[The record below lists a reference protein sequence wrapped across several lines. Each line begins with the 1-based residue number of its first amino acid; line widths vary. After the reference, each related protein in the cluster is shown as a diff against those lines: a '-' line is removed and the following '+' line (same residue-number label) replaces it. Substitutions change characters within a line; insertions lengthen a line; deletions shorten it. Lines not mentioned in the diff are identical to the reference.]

1 MVARSV
7 DRQMNMRLCETVD
20 GKGGSEAEM
29 ERRLMSEWV
38 DGWLLDSW
46 INGWADGW
54 LDVGWLG
61 EWMDG

>member
-1 MVARSV
+1 
-7 DRQMNMRLCETVD
+7 MNMRLCETVD

-29 ERRLMSEWV
+29 GGRLTSEWV